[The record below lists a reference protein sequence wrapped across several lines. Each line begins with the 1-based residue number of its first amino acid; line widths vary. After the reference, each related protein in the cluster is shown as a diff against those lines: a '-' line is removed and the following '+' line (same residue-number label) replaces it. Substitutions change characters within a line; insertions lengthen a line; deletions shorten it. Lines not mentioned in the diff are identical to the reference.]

1 VGKADLTGGLTL
13 GEYFLHL
20 WGEMCP
26 VPLLKAEKKLKELT
40 AQDILVLETDHSC
53 TARTVE
59 AWAEKKGYGVVIDEV
74 ANGIWRIRIR
84 KQA

>member
-1 VGKADLTGGLTL
+1 M

-40 AQDILVLETDHSC
+40 AQDILVLESDHSC
-53 TARTVE
+53 TARTIQT
-59 AWAEKKGYGVVIDEV
+59 WAGKKGYRVSVDEV
-74 ANGIWRIRIR
+74 ANGIWQIRIQ
-84 KQA
+84 KQEA